1 MSLVST
7 PTGTCLS
14 LLATTSED
22 WIHIA
27 PPETKHVY
35 QEVQLLT
42 VSRIIVFMFAFCTIL
57 LGACGSAE
65 PTEFV
70 PAGLVQ
76 GKPTF
81 VYLFTEN

>member
-1 MSLVST
+1 
-7 PTGTCLS
+7 
-14 LLATTSED
+14 
-22 WIHIA
+22 
-27 PPETKHVY
+27 
-35 QEVQLLT
+35 
-42 VSRIIVFMFAFCTIL
+42 MFAFCTIL